1 MEPLRIVVGAETY
14 PPDVNGA
21 AQAAARL
28 AAGLAGRGHEVHVVA
43 PSPTGR
49 ATREVRDGVTV
60 HGVRSRRYVGHAS
73 HRVSLPWEVSAHV
86 RRLVTDLRPDV
97 VHSHGHV
104 LVGRA
109 VVAAA
114 RARGVPVVM
123 TNHLVPENLVAYLP
137 VPRPW
142 HEAFAAAMWRDQG
155 RVFARADVVTAPTPR
170 AAELLMDRTGLTG
183 VLPVSNGID
192 AARFAARRSASAAV
206 PTVLFVGRLDEE
218 KRVDELVRAFALLPR
233 EVPARLEVVG
243 DGSRR
248 ERWTA
253 LAADLGIADDVRF
266 RGHVS
271 DAELLE
277 AYASADVFCMPSVA
291 ELQSLATLE
300 AMSAGLPVVAA
311 DAMAL
316 PHLVRPGENGAL
328 YPPGDVTALAGHL
341 LALLDDA
348 ALRERAG
355 AASVRLA
362 AQHAFGR
369 TLAEFEGIYARVTAR
384 VPAPARPAV
393 RASV

>member
-28 AAGLAGRGHEVHVVA
+28 ATGLAARGHEVHVVA

-49 ATREVRDGVTV
+49 ATSEVRDGVTV
-60 HGVRSRRYVGHAS
+60 HGVRSRRYVAHAS
-73 HRVSLPWEVSAHV
+73 HRVSLPWEASAQV
-86 RRLVTDLRPDV
+86 RRLVADLRPDV

-114 RARGVPVVM
+114 RAHGVPVVM

-137 VPRPW
+137 VPRPL
-142 HEAFAAAMWRDQG
+142 HGAFAAAMWRDQA

-192 AARFAARRSASAAV
+192 AARFATRRGARSADGV

-233 EVPARLEVVG
+233 EVPARLEIVG
-243 DGSRR
+243 DGCRR

-253 LAADLGIADDVRF
+253 LAADLGIGADVRF
-266 RGHVS
+266 HGHVS

-277 AYASADVFCMPSVA
+277 AYARADVFCMPSVA

-316 PHLVRPGENGAL
+316 PHLVRPGLNGAL
-328 YPPGDVTALAGHL
+328 YPPGDVAALAGHL

-362 AQHAFGR
+362 EQHAFGR
-369 TLAEFEGIYARVTAR
+369 TLKEFEGIYARVTAR
-384 VPAPARPAV
+384 VPV
-393 RASV
+393 TV